1 MAGSPR
7 DLRRLAP
14 ARRTPFRPAVPYGP
28 PSPGEARIERELLTG
43 LVSEETLFRALH
55 SAQVQG
61 VSPVDALVA
70 CTGAD
75 VDDITARLAHRLGIN
90 VLTEIDFAPDA
101 LAANAGIAALQ
112 AGILRLPDG
121 TFVAALRGR
130 AIVLLHRFL
139 RTAPHASHRIRLA
152 TPNMFTAAVLH
163 AAGKAIAD
171 NAASG
176 LENYDPAFSA
186 RSRTIVR
193 ACFAGAGLIGLGA
206 IVAAAISPLTASFAF
221 GMIFMTLTAL
231 RLLAVLGDPAARPFA
246 REPDE
251 LLPVYTVLV
260 PLYREASC
268 IRGLIRALDALD
280 YPQAKLDIKI
290 LVETNDS
297 ETRAALQARH
307 MPNHFEVLVVPDG
320 APRTK
325 PRALNAGL
333 AAARGS
339 LLAVYDAED
348 RPDPSQLR
356 IAANA
361 FIRGG
366 PRLAC
371 AQARLAIDNI
381 KDGWLTRVFALE
393 YAGLFDA
400 LLPGLARSR
409 IFFPLGGTSN
419 HFRTA
424 VLDRIGGWD
433 AWNVTEDADLGV
445 RIARLGYQSRII
457 QSTTLEEA
465 PNTTKAWLKQRTRWL
480 KGYMVTWSVHMRNP
494 VRLYRDLGLVNF
506 LAFHAFIGGVPISA
520 IILPVFIGGVA
531 GQIVMGVWLSPGAS
545 IARALPYLMDGFNL
559 ILGFGTAMAL
569 AAIGADR
576 RGLKRFAIWIPTVPF
591 YWLLSSVAA
600 WRAIWQ
606 LARTPYL
613 WEKTEHGLARTSQSR
628 PLTDCA

>member
-1 MAGSPR
+1 M
-7 DLRRLAP
+7 AP
-14 ARRTPFRPAVPYGP
+14 ARTIPSRPVVRYVP
-28 PSPGEARIERELLTG
+28 PSPGEARIECDLLAG
-43 LVSEETLFRALH
+43 LVPEETLFRALH
-55 SAQVQG
+55 FARIQG
-61 VSPVDALVA
+61 VSPIEALIA
-70 CTGAD
+70 CTDAD
-75 VDDITARLAHRLGIN
+75 LDEVAARLAGRLGTN
-90 VLTEIDFAPDA
+90 VITEIDFAPDT
-101 LAANAGIAALQ
+101 LTANAGIAALQ

-121 TFVAALRGR
+121 TFIAALRGR

-139 RTAPHASHRIRLA
+139 RTAPHTSHRVRLA

-163 AAGKAIAD
+163 AAGKAVAD
-171 NAASG
+171 DAASG

-193 ACFAGAGLIGLGA
+193 ACFTGAGLIGFGA
-206 IVAAAISPLTASFAF
+206 IAATAISPLTASFAF

-231 RLLAVLGDPAARPFA
+231 RLLAMLGDPPARPFA

-268 IRGLIRALDALD
+268 IKGLIRALAALD

-290 LVETNDS
+290 LIEADDNETY
-297 ETRAALQARH
+297 AALMARH
-307 MPNHFEVLVVPDG
+307 LPNHIEVLTVPDG
-320 APRTK
+320 TPRTK

-339 LLAVYDAED
+339 LLAVFDAED
-348 RPDPSQLR
+348 RPDPDQLR

-361 FIRGG
+361 FMRGG

-381 KDGWLTRVFALE
+381 RDGWLTRVFALE

-400 LLPGLARSR
+400 LLPALARSR
-409 IFFPLGGTSN
+409 LFFPLGGTSN

-445 RIARLGYQSRII
+445 RIARLGYRSRII
-457 QSTTLEEA
+457 HSTTLEEA

-480 KGYMVTWSVHMRNP
+480 KGYMMTWSVHMRDP
-494 VRLYRDLGLVNF
+494 IRLYRDLGLINF
-506 LAFHAFIGGVPISA
+506 LAFHAFIGGVPVSA
-520 IILPVFIGGVA
+520 ILLPVFIAGVA
-531 GQIVMGVWLSPGAS
+531 GQIVIGVWLSPGAG

-591 YWLLSSVAA
+591 YWLLSSAAA

-628 PLTDCA
+628 LTDSA